1 MVDIVAQSQ
10 SELPVDQ
17 EVDDDDDTALQTQVR
32 QCVEELVSPTP
43 FLVFP

>member
-17 EVDDDDDTALQTQVR
+17 EVDDDDDTALQTQVWQLTDGAR
-32 QCVEELVSPTP
+32 
-43 FLVFP
+43 